1 MAQIPSTSVSMD
13 TIKSELTSG
22 GGSVSND
29 LLTFFASGAKINPWS
44 QYKPIHI
51 ANKDFVDIG
60 DSAWGSWDFGLYP
73 QTTTSLNTVLKT
85 AVNNPSSVNWTFK
98 LPTGGSASPYRLGDF
113 RLYRRD
119 ATSPFRELS
128 CNSGSVGLNEGVDVE
143 LYCRFYSY
151 NGELGINDMSILNG
165 KYACLICGYPDG
177 YPEKVYYSS
186 EPISSHHGL
195 VTFKDVSFST
205 ERTRYM
211 AAAICYT
218 KYGDTSTGYSNTYY
232 MLPIPAISVKWEQAI
247 TTTSIYGTAS
257 LNTNNG
263 DLSVSIQMT
272 SKPGTTTTF
281 SNVTIQVGYQG
292 STGTGSR
299 FTGTIGTYTVSGGT
313 RQTAS
318 KLFYT
323 SGLAS
328 EAEQGKL
335 YYRIIANNG
344 SYNSGE
350 KQLGVSI

>member
-1 MAQIPSTSVSMD
+1 MAQIGTTSVSMD

-51 ANKDFVDIG
+51 ANKDFVDLG

-85 AVNNPSSVNWTFK
+85 AVYNPSSVNWTFK

-128 CNSGSVGLNEGVDVE
+128 CNSGSVGLNESVDVE

-165 KYACLICGYPDG
+165 KYACLVCGYPDG

-218 KYGDTSTGYSNTYY
+218 KYGDTSTDYSNTYY

-247 TTTSIYGTAS
+247 TTTSIYGSAS
-257 LNTNNG
+257 IDRSGNLDVN
-263 DLSVSIQMT
+263 VQMT
-272 SKPGTTTTF
+272 SKPNTTTIF
-281 SNVTIQVGYQG
+281 SDVTIQVGYKG
-292 STGTGSR
+292 WGGTGSL
-299 FTGTIGTYTVSGGT
+299 FTGTIGTYTVQGGKRVSAT
-313 RQTAS
+313 

-323 SGLAS
+323 SGLVPL
-328 EAEQGKL
+328 AEQGLL
-335 YYRIIANNG
+335 YYRIIANSAG
-344 SYNSGE
+344 FATSE
-350 KQLGVSI
+350 QQLGLML